1 MSYGINYLNRS
12 KMNKYIDEN
21 GLANVESLTKAWK
34 EVFASNYSDKPRLCS
49 LLISTHLTFEVQ
61 GELLKVVFDVA
72 NDAQKEWLEVKMI
85 PEMTELFKS
94 ITGINELSIQ
104 PVISE
109 SGEKDSRKYCT
120 PLTGAVTLED
130 ITCAKNLVKDQ
141 ELDIN

>member
-1 MSYGINYLNRS
+1 MSYGINALNRS

-61 GELLKVVFDVA
+61 GELLKVIFDVA
-72 NDAQKEWLEVKMI
+72 NDAQKVWLEMKMI

-94 ITGINELSIQ
+94 ITGINELTIQ
-104 PVISE
+104 PVVSE
-109 SGEKDSRKYCT
+109 SEERDSRKYCT